1 MANTTVNDV
10 MNVINNSD
18 YGIKSIAGT
27 NKEILAILQ
36 GTTNS
41 QNNLHAIVDDVK
53 TLLQKLVTVATE
65 KKPIEIGNKPT
76 KINHKHIQDILDETK
91 GIRKSIDNLTKSILK
106 QGTQS
111 NPTIAKLSDKA
122 SEQVAAAMVKDIE
135 KQNKGE
141 GMSALID
148 TFTKLKDISLK
159 DIIFGNIKIK
169 KISKLFKTAK
179 ENLSIEK
186 KELDNIIKL
195 INASPE
201 MIKSLRYVSWRINRI
216 IKNNVIEKL
225 RTILV
230 GENSLLSLAM
240 ILQKNEKIFDKAS
253 KASKSI
259 KELIIS
265 LNKALTHLSLTS
277 ILAKLASKGVDNIAH
292 SVNKIIELSNILVK
306 NKKDIDASSKAAKQM
321 TVLVGNLLTS
331 SILLTIAAV
340 TGGPAIL
347 GAKLLSKIVDNIIPI
362 VEKLSS
368 KNKQIKKATK
378 SAISLI
384 AFTGLMAV
392 SSIFLASIAVT
403 GVPALLGSILTM
415 GIVAINVITFDI
427 LSKAKKNILNGS
439 ISMLLMS
446 GSLLLFGVALNKITQ
461 ATKGVDFKQIGVI
474 ATLTLLLGGTVALLG
489 IPAVVPF
496 IILGSI
502 SMGIMGLALM
512 PFAITLGKIAKAT
525 ENLKMKQILLVTTS
539 MVSLGT
545 GIAGMAFLAIPVAIG
560 SITVLSMANVLQK
573 YAKALKSLNGIG
585 SSTTKIVHQ
594 TLNSLNA
601 IGDFFSKNWLNPL
614 AIINAINYKLILK
627 PFGKTLKHLSKINEL
642 GSIPMKLVHQTL
654 NAMSTIGN
662 FYKENPITLK
672 TIWQA
677 RRYKRMLRPFG
688 KTLKYFGKLKELGS
702 IPMKLVHQTLNAMST
717 IANYYLENPIEKKVI
732 KQARSYKR
740 MLHPFGKTLKYF
752 GKLKELGS
760 IPMKLMHQTL
770 NAMSTIANY
779 YLENPIEKKVIKQ
792 ARKYKR
798 MLRPFGKTLKYF
810 GKLKEL
816 GSIPMKLVHQTLN
829 AMSTIAN
836 YYLENPIE
844 RKVIKQARRYKR
856 MLKPFGKAIKH
867 LSNLKELG
875 SIPMKLVYQ
884 TLNAISTISDFYKK
898 QDIGF
903 FEGTEISLK
912 ATMINNIV
920 SNFGK
925 AVKSFK
931 DFKDIQSVPS
941 KSIESVVSAINSIY
955 KFYDTIYFSDDIE
968 SSSNIGNIIVNKF
981 TSIANN
987 IKNNTQGLNE
997 NDFNGVKIAI
1007 NSIKNI
1013 LNFLKED
1020 TLNVIEIY
1028 KAKKTLKVL
1037 DKMTSVISNI
1047 SNINHSNLSSIGN
1060 TLSNTL
1066 DSVKTIDMNQVQ
1078 AVTNMFNAFNSIN
1091 KSESIINKFTESVKE
1106 FTSTCKNLMESMN
1119 YNTDAIN
1126 NMDTTAF
1133 GGSYINETRDNN
1145 IIGFSSDT
1153 NTNRNGIN
1161 ITNVEE
1167 IARTIAEK
1175 INSTLSVDIPDTQV
1189 QLLINGQG
1197 GNEWTISRY

>member
-1 MANTTVNDV
+1 MANTVNDV
-10 MNVINNSD
+10 MNVIANPD

-76 KINHKHIQDILDETK
+76 KINDKHIQDILDETK

-122 SEQVAAAMVKDIE
+122 SEQVAAAMVKNIE
-135 KQNKGE
+135 KQNKGG

-159 DIIFGNIKIK
+159 DIIFGNIKIE

-195 INASPE
+195 INTSPE
-201 MIKSLRYVSWRINRI
+201 MIKSLIHVNKKIDKI
-216 IKNNVIEKL
+216 IKNNVIENLK
-225 RTILV
+225 TILV

-240 ILQKNEKIFDKAS
+240 ILQKNEKNFDKAS

-277 ILAKLASKGVDNIAH
+277 MLAKLTSKGVDNII
-292 SVNKIIELSNILVK
+292 SSLNKIIELSNILAK
-306 NKKDIDASSKAAKQM
+306 NKKDIDTSSKAAKQI
-321 TVLVGNLLTS
+321 TPLVGNLLTS

-347 GAKLLSKIVDNIIPI
+347 GAKLLSKMIDNIIPI
-362 VEKLSS
+362 AEKLSS

-427 LSKAKKNILNGS
+427 LSKAKKNILKGS

-446 GSLLLFGVALNKITQ
+446 ASVLLFGVALNKITQ

-489 IPAVVPF
+489 IPTVVPF

-512 PFAITLGKIAKAT
+512 PFAITLGKIAKAM
-525 ENLKMKQILLVTTS
+525 EKLKMKQISLVTTS
-539 MVSLGT
+539 MVTLGT
-545 GIAGMAFLAIPVAIG
+545 GIAGMAFLAIPIAIG
-560 SITVLSMANVLQK
+560 SITVLSMVNVLQK
-573 YAKALKSLNGIG
+573 YAKTLKSLSGIG
-585 SSTTKIVHQ
+585 SSTSKMVHQ

-627 PFGKTLKHLSKINEL
+627 PFGKTLKHLSNIKEL
-642 GSIPMKLVHQTL
+642 GSVPMALVHQTL
-654 NAMSTIGN
+654 NAMSTISN
-662 FYKENPITLK
+662 FYTENPIALK

-688 KTLKYFGKLKELGS
+688 KTLSYFGKLKELGS
-702 IPMKLVHQTLNAMST
+702 IPLQLIHQTLNAMNI
-717 IANYYLENPIEKKVI
+717 IANYY
-732 KQARSYKR
+732 A
-740 MLHPFGKTLKYF
+740 
-752 GKLKELGS
+752 
-760 IPMKLMHQTL
+760 
-770 NAMSTIANY
+770 
-779 YLENPIEKKVIKQ
+779 ENPIEKKVIKQ

-798 MLRPFGKTLKYF
+798 MLRPFGKTLSYF

-816 GSIPMKLVHQTLN
+816 GSIPLQLIHQTLN
-829 AMSTIAN
+829 AMNIIAN
-836 YYLENPIE
+836 YYVENPIE
-844 RKVIKQARRYKR
+844 KKVIKQARRYKR
-856 MLKPFGKAIKH
+856 MLRPFGKT
-867 LSNLKELG
+867 LSYFSKLKDLG
-875 SIPMKLVYQ
+875 SIPLQLIHQ
-884 TLNAISTISDFYKK
+884 TLNAISIISDFYQK
-898 QDIGF
+898 QDVGLLK
-903 FEGTEISLK
+903 SLK
-912 ATMINNIV
+912 VNVGATTIDNNI
-920 SNFGK
+920 SIFSK
-925 AVKSFK
+925 AVKYLNEIK
-931 DFKDIQSVPS
+931 DTQIVPI
-941 KSIESVVSAINSIY
+941 KTIES
-955 KFYDTIYFSDDIE
+955 
-968 SSSNIGNIIVNKF
+968 
-981 TSIANN
+981 
-987 IKNNTQGLNE
+987 
-997 NDFNGVKIAI
+997 VKIAI
-1007 NSIKNI
+1007 TSMIEIINLLKTDKQRKNAEKNI
-1013 LNFLKED
+1013 HILNR
-1020 TLNVIEIY
+1020 
-1028 KAKKTLKVL
+1028 
-1037 DKMTSVISNI
+1037 MTSVISNL
-1047 SNINHSNLSSIGN
+1047 SNINASNISSVSE

-1066 DSVKTIDMNQVQ
+1066 NGVKTIDISQVK
-1078 AVTNMFNAFNSIN
+1078 AVTDMFNAFNSIN

-1126 NMDTTAF
+1126 NMDIS
-1133 GGSYINETRDNN
+1133 GYNGSYVNEIRSNNFIEIGSDSNINKNGVH
-1145 IIGFSSDT
+1145 II
-1153 NTNRNGIN
+1153 
-1161 ITNVEE
+1161 NVDE

-1175 INSTLSVDIPDTQV
+1175 INGTLSVDIPDTQV
-1189 QLLINGQG
+1189 QLLINGTG